1 MGRPRNRTAKSR
13 SAAPTPWT
21 DSDLV
26 GITDVREQILR
37 TAYSLYWRRGINAVG
52 VDRIVADAGVAKTSL
67 YRHFRSK
74 EGLIIAVIERHT
86 EVWTRGW
93 LEAEIEQRGET
104 PAEQLLA
111 IFDAFGDWFQQQP
124 FEGCFFINVLIEA
137 HSHPAPIR
145 TAAVAALAEVRALVR
160 DRALAAGARDPVDL
174 AFRVQLLMWGSITAA
189 LNGDPGAAECARGLA
204 EQLLRQERIVP

>member
-1 MGRPRNRTAKSR
+1 MGRPHDRTDKRR
-13 SAAPTPWT
+13 SVAPTPWT

-26 GITDVREQILR
+26 GVTDVREQILR
-37 TAYSLYWRRGINAVG
+37 TAYALYWRHGINAVG

-93 LEAEIEQRGET
+93 LQPEIERRGET

-111 IFDAFGDWFQQQP
+111 IFDAFGDWFRQQP
-124 FEGCFFINVLIEA
+124 FEGCFFTNILVDA
-137 HSHPAPIR
+137 HSQPAPIR
-145 TAAVAALAEVRALVR
+145 TAAVGALAEVRALVT
-160 DRALAAGARDPVDL
+160 DRAAAAGARDPIDF
-174 AFRVQLLMWGSITAA
+174 ASRFQLLMWGSITAA
-189 LNGDPGAAECARGLA
+189 LNGDSGAAECARTFA
-204 EQLLRQERIVP
+204 EQLQR